1 VIYYNPFD
9 LKFKNPFGAIEC
21 GTTVRFFIES
31 DNGKSA
37 KLITDT
43 LGNFAMEKTDG
54 GFSLKITPTEAGLL
68 FYAFSVEQ
76 NDGSVVYC
84 SKNDDGVLYSDHT
97 ENYFQLTVC
106 EKTPSLP
113 DWYTKGIVYQI
124 FPDRF
129 NVGSCGIIRAKE
141 NVCYREWNETPEYIR
156 NANNDIEKWDFYGGN
171 FKGIIEKL
179 PYLKSLGVTA
189 IYLNPIFE
197 SASNH
202 RYSTGDFKKVD
213 NILGTLRDFK
223 ELINTAK
230 SMGIYLILDGV
241 FNHVGAD
248 SLYFNKFG
256 HYGRGGAYNDGNSP
270 YCSWFRFKNYPHE
283 YECWWGVTDL
293 PDLEEHNP
301 EVQKYLISDEDSVI
315 KYWTKM
321 GIGGWRL
328 DVADELPDEFLSLL
342 FKHTKATNPDAII
355 MGEVWEDA
363 SNKVAYDTLRKYFTH
378 RELDCVMNYPFRD
391 NLLEFFE
398 GKINA
403 KTLSDRFMTQMEN
416 YPKKAFFGNFNL
428 LGTHDV
434 ERILTKAEELLPES
448 PLRLLEQLI
457 ALQFN
462 FPGVPCI
469 YYGDEAGLTGGKDPD
484 NRKPYPWGNENKT
497 IMAMYKKYTAQRTE
511 SELLK
516 SGSTLFLSY
525 GDDLF
530 GVKRYDGICEKT
542 IWVNRSDKEIN
553 GVPAHGIK
561 EEF

>member
-1 VIYYNPFD
+1 MQYNPFD
-9 LKFKNPFGAIEC
+9 LKFKSPFGATEC
-21 GTTVRFFIES
+21 GTTVRFFIECENAEYARLLT
-31 DNGKSA
+31 D
-37 KLITDT
+37 KL
-43 LGNFAMEKTDG
+43 GSFPMKKTDG
-54 GFSLKITPTEAGLL
+54 GFSVNITPTEAGLL
-68 FYAFSVEQ
+68 FYAFEIK
-76 NDGSVVYC
+76 NHDGTFTYC
-84 SKNDDGVLYSDHT
+84 SKNCDGILYSDHT
-97 ENYFQLTVC
+97 ENYFQLTVF
-106 EKTPSLP
+106 EKKPALP

-129 NVGSCGIIRAKE
+129 NVVGEVIRAKE
-141 NVCYREWNETPEYIR
+141 NVCYREWHEKPEYIR
-156 NANNDIEKWDFYGGN
+156 TENNEIAKWDFYGGN
-171 FKGIIEKL
+171 FKGITEKL
-179 PYLKSLGVTA
+179 TYLKELGVTA
-189 IYLNPIFE
+189 IYLNPVFE
-197 SASNH
+197 SSSNH
-202 RYSTGDFKKVD
+202 RYSTADFKKVD
-213 NILGTLRDFK
+213 NILGTLQDFQN
-223 ELINTAK
+223 LIAEAK
-230 SMGIYLILDGV
+230 KLGIYIILDGV

-248 SLYFNKFG
+248 SIYFNKFG
-256 HYGRGGAYNDGNSP
+256 NYGTGGAYNDGNSP

-293 PDLEEHNP
+293 PDLEEMNP
-301 EVQKYLISDEDSVI
+301 DVQSYLISDEDSVL
-315 KYWTKM
+315 KYWTRM

-342 FKHTKATNPDAII
+342 FKHVKAVNPDAII

-398 GKINA
+398 GKITA
-403 KTLSDRFMTQMEN
+403 GVLKDRFMTQMQN
-416 YPKKAFFGNFNL
+416 YPASAFFGNFNL

-434 ERILTKAEELLPES
+434 ERILTKAEEILPEN
-448 PLRLLEQLI
+448 PILLLTQLV

-484 NRKPYPWGNENKT
+484 NRKPYPWGNENQK
-497 IMAMYKKYTAQRTE
+497 IMKIYKKYTRERTE

-516 SGSTLFLSY
+516 SGHALFLAD
-525 GDDLF
+525 GDHLF
-530 GVKRYDGICEKT
+530 GVKRYDGKTEKT
-542 IWVNRSDKEIN
+542 LWVNRSDTEIN